1 MNGLYHNGQNQNL
14 DVPLIFQ
21 LVGWLIAI
29 YIGLWNQKN
38 IILTIT
44 KIQYQPS
51 GVGQIAHRLQ
61 CMLHKKWPPEGTK
74 IANMVW
80 KGVQS

>member
-1 MNGLYHNGQNQNL
+1 M
-14 DVPLIFQ
+14 
-21 LVGWLIAI
+21 
-29 YIGLWNQKN
+29 
-38 IILTIT
+38 ILTIT

-51 GVGQIAHRLQ
+51 GVGATRSPPAMHATQ
-61 CMLHKKWPPEGTK
+61 KWPPEGTK